1 MVSPILIPGA
11 ADEGGIPELIGARL
25 VQYFI

>member
-1 MVSPILIPGA
+1 MVSPIPIPGA
-11 ADEGGIPELIGARL
+11 ADEGWTSELIEARL